1 MQAQDN
7 KQEIRKVSKGNV
19 HNKIK
24 VDGSE
29 TRNADKNESLRK
41 VIQAASGQESRYQA
55 KGTRIDTQNQELDHW
70 AYALSQ
76 TGQFLTITFLSQN
89 WFQG

>member
-7 KQEIRKVSKGNV
+7 KQEIRKVSKGKV

-29 TRNADKNESLRK
+29 TRNADKSLKK
-41 VIQAASGQESRYQA
+41 VIQAASGQELQITSKKA
-55 KGTRIDTQNQELDHW
+55 QE
-70 AYALSQ
+70 
-76 TGQFLTITFLSQN
+76 
-89 WFQG
+89 

>member
-7 KQEIRKVSKGNV
+7 KQEIRKVSKGKV

-29 TRNADKNESLRK
+29 TRNADKKEFEKSHTSSQWPGTPDNK
-41 VIQAASGQESRYQA
+41 Q

-70 AYALSQ
+70 PYALSQ
-76 TGQFLTITFLSQN
+76 TG
-89 WFQG
+89 

>member
-7 KQEIRKVSKGNV
+7 KQEIRKVSKGKV
-19 HNKIK
+19 HNNIK

-41 VIQAASGQESRYQA
+41 VIQAASGQ
-55 KGTRIDTQNQELDHW
+55 TL
-70 AYALSQ
+70 
-76 TGQFLTITFLSQN
+76 
-89 WFQG
+89 